1 MTLLS
6 SFSATWHLQLGFGS
20 MNVLPSQIIFRCRQP
35 GRSSTYIKVVITYNL
50 TMKFTYKILLTLITM
65 SIFINSCKKQAP
77 VCTGN
82 CETINANGSVINK
95 LTSTS
100 AASVP
105 VSLSWVKF
113 VGGFSQKEVI
123 ATVNSKI
130 DGSFNLTSNIDT
142 TYFSKGYFLSLSVGK
157 SNDYIIL
164 GYSGLTETRTY
175 VFDQNAFQAK
185 QFEVYKKAN
194 LKLKLNRTLNDNF
207 QRYAITH
214 SNVADFYL
222 YDYNVQSPQEV
233 IDRNTSEINIETVA
247 DVYTKIKT
255 VKTFANGTSTT
266 TLDSVIC
273 TTSSTSIYDVTF

>member
-1 MTLLS
+1 M
-6 SFSATWHLQLGFGS
+6 
-20 MNVLPSQIIFRCRQP
+20 
-35 GRSSTYIKVVITYNL
+35 KL
-50 TMKFTYKILLTLITM
+50 TCKILLTLITV
-65 SIFINSCKKQAP
+65 SVFSNSCKKQAP

-82 CETINANGSVINK
+82 CGTINANGNVINK
-95 LTSTS
+95 LTTAN
-100 AASVP
+100 AAGVP

-113 VGGFSQKEVI
+113 VGIFSQSEVI
-123 ATVNSKI
+123 TTVSSKA
-130 DGSFNLTSNIDT
+130 DGSFNFTSNIDT

-164 GYSGLTETRTY
+164 GYSGIIETRTY
-175 VFDQNAFQAK
+175 SFDQNAFQAQ

-207 QRYAITH
+207 QSYAITH
-214 SNVADFYL
+214 SNVGDFYL
-222 YDYNVQSPQEV
+222 HNYNVQSPQEV

-266 TLDSVIC
+266 TLDSIRC
-273 TTSSTSIYDVTF
+273 TTNSTSVYNINF

>member
-1 MTLLS
+1 MKHNYKTLLT
-6 SFSATWHLQLGFGS
+6 F
-20 MNVLPSQIIFRCRQP
+20 
-35 GRSSTYIKVVITYNL
+35 
-50 TMKFTYKILLTLITM
+50 LLA

-95 LTSTS
+95 LTTTN
-100 AASVP
+100 ASGVP

-113 VGGFSQKEVI
+113 VGDFSQSEVI
-123 ATVNSKI
+123 ATVNSKT
-130 DGSFNLTSNIDT
+130 DGSFNFTSNIDT

-164 GYSGLTETRTY
+164 GYSGVIEARTY
-175 VFDQNAFQAK
+175 SFDQNAFQAK

-194 LKLKLNRTLNDNF
+194 LKIKLHRTLSDNF
-207 QRYAITH
+207 QSFAITH
-214 SNVADFYL
+214 SNVTDFLL

-233 IDRNTSEINIETVA
+233 IDRNTSVLNVETVA

-255 VKTFANGTSTT
+255 LKAFANGTSTT
-266 TLDSVIC
+266 TLDSIKC
-273 TTSSTSIYDVTF
+273 ATNSTSSYDVNF